1 MRRLERS
8 YLFVPGDRP
17 ERFAKA
23 AASGAHQVVIDLE
36 DAVGLADKASAR
48 ESARAW
54 LAAGHAA
61 AVRIN
66 GADTEWFEDDLQML
80 QEASPAAVMLPK
92 ADADAAARA
101 AAALPDCPVIALVET
116 VTGYMELRQ
125 LAAVAGVAR
134 IAFGSVDFGTETG
147 IEDNGDALTAVRTQ
161 IVLESCYAGLEP
173 PIDGVSTAFNDPDLM
188 QRDALRSRQLGFG
201 GKLCIH
207 PKQVAAV
214 NDAYLPSA
222 AQLDWAQRVLA
233 AMAASHGAATAVDGK
248 MVDKPVLE
256 QAQRIVADAE
266 AAGQI

>member
-1 MRRLERS
+1 MTRLVRS

-48 ESARAW
+48 ESVREW
-54 LAAGHAA
+54 LSAGHAA

-80 QEASPAAVMLPK
+80 QQASPAALMLPK

-101 AAALPDCPVIALVET
+101 VATLPGCSVIALVET
-116 VTGYMELRQ
+116 VKGYMELRQ
-125 LAAVAGVAR
+125 LAAVAGVTR

-147 IEDNGDALTAVRTQ
+147 IEDSGDAMTAVRTQ

-173 PIDGVSTAFNDPDLM
+173 PIDGVSTAFNDPELM
-188 QRDALRSRQLGFG
+188 QQDALRSRQLGFG

-222 AQLDWAQRVLA
+222 AQLNWAQRVLA
-233 AMAASHGAATAVDGK
+233 AMAASNGAATAVDGK